1 MKHFIKKYKSEIAL
15 GICALT
21 AGAMSFFITL
31 NLASKLGDSQGNY
44 DVSQSQNI
52 IAKKLD
58 NKLSGEIIK
67 LDDGQKLSDKSEVII
82 KEQDTKE
89 LVLFEEKT
97 ENKDKNK
104 TENALK
110 NNDDYGISE
119 NTPFEDV
126 NEIFSSEVTVE
137 TASKNIEKEKNKI
150 CDFVLPTSGDI
161 ILAFAQDKLV
171 YSETLEEWIVH
182 EGIDIK
188 NKIGTPVKAS
198 EDGVV
203 ESVKM
208 DPRYGNTIILKHD
221 DVYKT
226 VYSNLST
233 LDKVY
238 VGMNVKK
245 GDIISSIGEGF
256 GFECK
261 EGPHVHFE
269 IIENGVNISPDSR
282 KKD

>member
-1 MKHFIKKYKSEIAL
+1 MKHFIRKYKSEIAL

-31 NLASKLGDSQGNY
+31 NISSKMQDNNEISA
-44 DVSQSQNI
+44 SQNI
-52 IAKKLD
+52 VAQKTDI
-58 NKLSGEIIK
+58 KLSGEGITLNDENKINEK
-67 LDDGQKLSDKSEVII
+67 INKTSENENPKTI
-82 KEQDTKE
+82 
-89 LVLFEEKT
+89 VLFEEK
-97 ENKDKNK
+97 EEEKKNEK
-104 TENALK
+104 ILDNEEEYQIKEGSA
-110 NNDDYGISE
+110 
-119 NTPFEDV
+119 FEDI
-126 NEIFSSEVTVE
+126 NEVLNEEVVIE
-137 TASKNIEKEKNKI
+137 TASNNVEKKEKYELS
-150 CDFVLPTSGDI
+150 FSLPISGDI
-161 ILAFAQDKLV
+161 ILDFAKDKLV

-182 EGIDIK
+182 DGIDIK
-188 NKIGTPVKAS
+188 NEAGTPVKAA
-198 EDGVV
+198 ENGIV
-203 ESVKM
+203 ESIKM
-208 DPRYGNTIILKHD
+208 DPRYGNTIIIKHD

-245 GDIISSIGEGF
+245 EDIISSVGEGF

>member
-1 MKHFIKKYKSEIAL
+1 MKHFIRKYKSEIAL

-31 NLASKLGDSQGNY
+31 NISSKLKENNEISA
-44 DVSQSQNI
+44 SQNI
-52 IAKKLD
+52 VAQKTDI
-58 NKLSGEIIK
+58 KLSGEDAI
-67 LDDGQKLSDKSEVII
+67 LNSENKMNENVNKISENENLKTI
-82 KEQDTKE
+82 
-89 LVLFEEKT
+89 VLFEEK
-97 ENKDKNK
+97 EEEKKNEK
-104 TENALK
+104 ILDNEAEYQIK
-110 NNDDYGISE
+110 EGSAFEDISE
-119 NTPFEDV
+119 V
-126 NEIFSSEVTVE
+126 LNEEIIIE
-137 TASKNIEKEKNKI
+137 TTSNNVEKEEKKI
-150 CDFVLPTSGDI
+150 FEFVMPISGDI
-161 ILAFAQDKLV
+161 ILDFAKDKLV
-171 YSETLEEWIVH
+171 YSETLEEWIIH

-188 NKIGTPVKAS
+188 NEAGTPVKAS
-198 EDGVV
+198 EDGIV
-203 ESVKM
+203 ESMKM

-245 GDIISSIGEGF
+245 GDIISSVGEGF

-269 IIENGVNISPDSR
+269 LIENGININPN
-282 KKD
+282 KKR